1 MIPINMIESIYITV
15 LMTPLMRS
23 LYYLTMLFMF
33 GLTVSLTV
41 TPSFLSATKSQFAFA
56 QPIAIDANGKRPN
69 ILVIMGDDFGFS
81 DIGSFGSE
89 ISTPNLDAIANEG
102 KILTNYHTS
111 PVCSPARV
119 SFLTGVDNHIG
130 GIGTMYE
137 NMAPNQVGKPG
148 YETYINNRTV
158 TIAEMLRDADY
169 DTLFSGKW
177 HLSGKGWTNGTTPYD
192 RGFEDVFVLLESGSQ
207 HFNGDPY
214 YAGGHNTFV
223 SNDTQVPR
231 PDNGTFSNELYTNIM
246 LDKIKNHQDD
256 GKPLFM
262 YLSFQVAHSPFQAPA
277 EIIKKY
283 DGVYDIGYDKI
294 REQRFEKQKQLGFWP
309 ADMKLPEKL
318 PASRAWDSL
327 SSDDKAIRAKTL
339 AAHAAMIDDMDTNI
353 GKVIKHLK
361 DSGKYDNTLIIFTS
375 DNGSSEP
382 IDMKNLSTL
391 PIAEANKFF
400 ELYNNSLANIGNS
413 DSLVNYGAWGAGA
426 AVSPLSYF
434 KTTQGEGGTRSP
446 LVIKLPGSS
455 NESAPE
461 IIDAFVHVNDLT
473 PTMAEYAGAKHPGA
487 TYNGHNV
494 HPIMGK
500 SLKSLLEGK
509 VEQVYA
515 DDEPVSQEMFNNT
528 AVWMGDWKAVRNFQP
543 VGDGQWHLFNLTADV
558 GENTDLSNQNP
569 EILKKLISDYEK
581 FAKDVGVVAPTGS
594 IEAFQT
600 VGEASG

>member
-1 MIPINMIESIYITV
+1 MKRISKAIVTSVMFVSVI
-15 LMTPLMRS
+15 S
-23 LYYLTMLFMF
+23 LIF
-33 GLTVSLTV
+33 GTAMSHM
-41 TPSFLSATKSQFAFA
+41 PSFYHEAYGQSQKS
-56 QPIAIDANGKRPN
+56 DHPN

-89 ISTPNLDAIANEG
+89 ISTPNLDQLAKEG
-102 KILTNYHTS
+102 HILTNYHTN

-137 NMAPNQVGKPG
+137 NISPNQVGKPG
-148 YETYINNRTV
+148 YETYINNNTV
-158 TIAEMLRDADY
+158 TIAEILRDAGY

-177 HLSGKGWTNGTTPYD
+177 HLSGKGWTKGTTPYD

-207 HFNGDPY
+207 HFNGDAY

-231 PDNGTFSNELYTNIM
+231 PNNGTFSNEMYTNIM
-246 LDKIKNHQDD
+246 LDKIKNHQDN
-256 GKPLFM
+256 GNPLFM
-262 YLSFQVAHSPFQAPA
+262 FLSFQVAHSPFQAPA

-283 DGVYDIGYDKI
+283 EGVYDIGYDKL
-294 REQRFEKQKQLGFWP
+294 REQRFEKQKQLGLWP
-309 ADMKLPEKL
+309 QDMNIPKRI
-318 PASRAWDSL
+318 PATPSWDSL
-327 SSDDKAIRAKTL
+327 SADEKAIRAKTL
-339 AAHAAMIDDMDTNI
+339 AAHAAMIEDMDTNI
-353 GKVIKHLK
+353 GKLIKHLK
-361 DSGKYDNTLIIFTS
+361 DIGKYDNTLIIFAS

-382 IDMKNLSTL
+382 IDMKDLSPL
-391 PIAEANKFF
+391 PVAEANKFI
-400 ELYNNSLANIGNS
+400 ESYNNSLANIGNA
-413 DSLVNYGAWGAGA
+413 DSLVNYGAWGAGL

-455 NESAPE
+455 NQSAPE
-461 IIDAFVHVNDLT
+461 IIDAFVHVNDMT
-473 PTMAEYAGAKHPGA
+473 PTMSDFAGAKLPGA

-500 SLKSLLEGK
+500 SLKPLLEGK
-509 VEQVYA
+509 VGEVYA
-515 DDEPVSQEMFNNT
+515 DDEPISQEMFNNT

-558 GENTDLSNQNP
+558 GENTDLSNQNA
-569 EILKKLISDYEK
+569 EILKKLISHYEE
-581 FAKDVGVVAPTGS
+581 FAKNVGVVVPTGS
-594 IEAFQT
+594 IEAMQT
-600 VGEASG
+600 LAEKAD